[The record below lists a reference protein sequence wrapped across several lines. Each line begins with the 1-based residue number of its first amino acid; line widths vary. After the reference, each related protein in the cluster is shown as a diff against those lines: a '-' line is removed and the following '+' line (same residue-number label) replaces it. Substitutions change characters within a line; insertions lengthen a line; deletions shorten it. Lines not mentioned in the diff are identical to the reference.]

1 MGLLD
6 GQVAVVTGAGSGIGR
21 ATAIAFAREG
31 CRVALVGRRAEPLA
45 AVAAEVTDAGGT
57 CLAVPAD
64 VSDQSAVGR
73 AVEQVLRTW
82 SRIDVLVNNAGL
94 NVPRRDV
101 ASVSLDDWTTVL
113 AVNLTG
119 TFLLT
124 QAVLPTMRTQGA
136 GTILNVSSIAGHRT
150 TALTG
155 PAYSAAKAGVNS
167 FTESLNLTERVH
179 GIRAS
184 AVCPGEVA
192 TPILDKRPHP
202 PSAQA
207 RTTMLQPEDLAATL
221 LFLAT
226 LPQRAT
232 VELVT
237 LFPTAPRDWSSEVAT
252 GADNGDAT
260 G

>member
-31 CRVALVGRRAEPLA
+31 CRVGLVGRRREPLE
-45 AVAAEVTDAGGT
+45 AVAADLADDGET
-57 CLAVPAD
+57 CLALSAD
-64 VSDQSAVGR
+64 VSDQAAVGQ
-73 AVEQVLRTW
+73 AVGQVLERW
-82 SRIDVLVNNAGL
+82 SRLDVLVNNAGL
-94 NVPRRDV
+94 NVAKRDV
-101 ASVSLDDWTTVL
+101 ASVSADDWATVL
-113 AVNLTG
+113 DVNLTG
-119 TFLLT
+119 TFFLT
-124 QAVLPTMRTQGA
+124 QAVLPTMRARGA
-136 GTILNVSSIAGHRT
+136 GTILNVSSIAGHRAM
-150 TALTG
+150 ALTG

-184 AVCPGEVA
+184 AICPGEVA

-202 PSAQA
+202 PTAEA
-207 RTTMLQPEDLAATL
+207 RASMLQPEDVAAML

-237 LFPTAPRDWSSEVAT
+237 MVPTTQRDWRTEV
-252 GADNGDAT
+252 G
-260 G
+260 